1 MSKRRLPIIII
12 LFVALWVLLPSN
24 KAFAAACQSTGSGN
38 WTSPA
43 TWTSCGGGYP
53 GQTINSDTATI
64 LAGHIV
70 TLNANPANPI
80 NRLTVAGEFHG
91 GANTLIISGSSGTPG
106 LAVTGSF
113 LGETGTVIFNNSVGT
128 TAQTLAVTS
137 VGNIEFNHLTINNV
151 TLTSTGNRVINVLG
165 NVSLTNGTFTQGAT
179 RQFVMRGLNGPQTIS
194 LTGTSVMTLG
204 RLRVNQGTTVILPNV
219 GSIQP
224 TAQDVTVNGTL
235 QQSATTV
242 SALTRFMRLRNS
254 ANNADTYLGVDLT
267 PVANLGTVVVL
278 IEGQESLSCTSSGTT
293 STPYAGRCYY
303 ITPTNTN
310 VQTVVTLWAL
320 TLKEEVTFPLPAV
333 FHWNTTT
340 FAWEELP
347 SRSAGIVGEYS
358 YATGTTT
365 SFSPFL
371 MAGSGQGPTAI
382 TLQGMSLN
390 GTTGTLVAVLLVVL
404 TAVTSLIIW
413 RVRRTRVA

>member
-1 MSKRRLPIIII
+1 MSKRRLPTIII
-12 LFVALWVLLPSN
+12 LFVALWVILPSN
-24 KAFAAACQSTGSGN
+24 KAFAAACVSTGSGN
-38 WTSPA
+38 WTSAA

-64 LAGHIV
+64 AAGHIV

-80 NRLTVAGEFHG
+80 NRLTVTGQFNG

-106 LAVTGSF
+106 LSVTGSF
-113 LGETGTVIFNNSVGT
+113 FGETSTVIFNNSVGA
-128 TAQTLAVTS
+128 TAQTLTVTG

-165 NVSLTNGTFTQGAT
+165 NVSLTGGTFTQGAT
-179 RQFVMRGLNGPQTIS
+179 RQFVMRGLGGVQTIALNGS
-194 LTGTSVMTLG
+194 SNLTLG

-219 GSIQP
+219 GSLQP
-224 TAQDVTVNGTL
+224 TAQDVVVNGSL
-235 QQSATTV
+235 QQGATNV
-242 SALTRFMRLRNS
+242 SALTRFMQLRNA
-254 ANNADTYLGVDLT
+254 ANNADTFLGVDLT
-267 PVANLGTVVVL
+267 PVANLGTVTVL
-278 IEGQESLSCTSSGTT
+278 IEGQESLSCTSSGST
-293 STPYAGRCYY
+293 STPYAGRCFY

-347 SRSAGIVGEYS
+347 SRSDGIVGEYS